1 MNAMDLY
8 ELLMILFSFSIIGWV
23 IIGLYKMNKHTT
35 ALVRD
40 LDRAWGIDNGEECK

>member
-1 MNAMDLY
+1 MTDFLALALTMATLG
-8 ELLMILFSFSIIGWV
+8 IFAWV
-23 IIGLYKMNKHTT
+23 IRGLHKMEKETM